1 MLYFWYIAF
10 NFPTNKP
17 VVVSRSNRLNTR
29 RLSRLL
35 TFKILLVQI
44 GIVFLSFKT
53 EMDLQQILHDVPG
66 EFFPEGRPPF
76 LRKAVQRPRLQ
87 VNSSL
92 TVKYIRTRSVLFFIK
107 ISFCLCI
114 KFIKCNTFIVKG
126 HSI

>member
-29 RLSRLL
+29 RLSRLS

-44 GIVFLSFKT
+44 EIVFLSCKT

-76 LRKAVQRPRLQ
+76 LRNTVQRRRLQ
-87 VNSSL
+87 VISSL
-92 TVKYIRTRSVLFFIK
+92 P
-107 ISFCLCI
+107 
-114 KFIKCNTFIVKG
+114 
-126 HSI
+126 HSQINQDEICPVFHKN

>member
-29 RLSRLL
+29 RLSRLS

-44 GIVFLSFKT
+44 EIVFLSCKT

-76 LRKAVQRPRLQ
+76 LRNTVQRRRLQ
-87 VNSSL
+87 VISSL
-92 TVKYIRTRSVLFFIK
+92 L
-107 ISFCLCI
+107 
-114 KFIKCNTFIVKG
+114 
-126 HSI
+126 HSQINQEDICPVFHKN